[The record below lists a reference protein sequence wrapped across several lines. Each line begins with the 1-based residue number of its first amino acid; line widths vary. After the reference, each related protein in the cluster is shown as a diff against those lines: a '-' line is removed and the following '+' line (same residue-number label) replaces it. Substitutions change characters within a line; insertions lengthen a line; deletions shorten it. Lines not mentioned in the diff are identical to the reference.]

1 MNSMQ
6 MTATHEQRSLAVDGV
21 GIKRNKKSD
30 KQGMEKRM
38 KEQPI

>member
-6 MTATHEQRSLAVDGV
+6 MTATYEQCSLGIDGV